1 MIHPMD
7 GLDSEAIARTNL
19 DSRAV
24 TTTAT
29 IGSLPL
35 TSFIYILTATFV
47 FLICLLPLVKFFLAV
62 RIGPAYY
69 YERYLGTGSTSVSR
83 DEQEKPNFRQ
93 SQGGGPGHL
102 ESLAR
107 IAIDKSPMQAT
118 LYTPPPVHNL
128 PLPIGDLAI
137 IPADKTVEVLS
148 LDHLYDTQELWAEK
162 KRLDS
167 SIHNL
172 KRVCGVPGRDV
183 ASNMLAQKRLHEAS
197 QKREQLITA
206 IDAIFSKLREQ
217 RSSWTY
223 EEWSLIEQIMQAY
236 GRRA

>member
-1 MIHPMD
+1 MD

-172 KRVCGVPGRDV
+172 WGSWPGCGVEPAGPEEAAWSIPKERAAHNSNWCNLQQTEGTEEFVDV
-183 ASNMLAQKRLHEAS
+183 WGVEL
-197 QKREQLITA
+197 
-206 IDAIFSKLREQ
+206 D
-217 RSSWTY
+217 WTDHAGIW
-223 EEWSLIEQIMQAY
+223 EKGMN
-236 GRRA
+236 